1 MRAQFAV
8 AVLAGILLAN
18 GAAVA
23 QTSDAGD
30 CGEIW
35 DVVGLPE
42 TASDVK
48 PADVVCHLGY
58 VLGHDG
64 DTRTPDWVI
73 EHLTKAIAKG
83 KKTRPDTGFQSEDP
97 AKLPPG
103 TGLAVDSDY
112 TKSGYDR
119 GHQAP
124 SNDFKSSVKLMEDT
138 FFLSNAV
145 PQVGLGFNRGI
156 GKYLEALVAKLAINR
171 GEIYVITGPVYR
183 QKTTLRVRPDA
194 DACGASFELKN
205 PPDAKIGTGV
215 VVPIALYKIIY
226 DPALGRVNAYLLP
239 NRDHRKI

>member
-8 AVLAGILLAN
+8 AVLAGILLAD

-83 KKTRPDTGFQSEDP
+83 R
-97 AKLPPG
+97 
-103 TGLAVDSDY
+103 Y
-112 TKSGYDR
+112 
-119 GHQAP
+119 
-124 SNDFKSSVKLMEDT
+124 
-138 FFLSNAV
+138 LSNSSRN
-145 PQVGLGFNRGI
+145 G
-156 GKYLEALVAKLAINR
+156 
-171 GEIYVITGPVYR
+171 
-183 QKTTLRVRPDA
+183 
-194 DACGASFELKN
+194 
-205 PPDAKIGTGV
+205 KIGG
-215 VVPIALYKIIY
+215 
-226 DPALGRVNAYLLP
+226 
-239 NRDHRKI
+239 